1 MTAATPHAHPPARLI
16 WLRIA
21 LLLAAIVLLNV
32 GGSWLV
38 AQFDFSIRPSNS
50 DMIYR
55 LVLLATLVYVLAMA
69 MPFVPGI
76 EIGLAIMLAMGPA
89 GVPFVYVC
97 TLIAL
102 ALAFLIGRFIPLTL
116 MARLFAW
123 LHLKKASHMVAMLAA
138 QPPAERLGLL
148 LDEAPAGWAH
158 RLLVHRHLT
167 VAVVLNLPGNAV
179 IGGAGGIAMI
189 AGMSRLFRF
198 PLFMLTMAIAITPVP
213 IILLLTR

>member
-1 MTAATPHAHPPARLI
+1 MTSAAGRTTLALWCRL
-16 WLRIA
+16 A
-21 LLLAAIVLLNV
+21 LLLAAVVLLNV
-32 GGSWLV
+32 FGSWLV
-38 AQFDFSIRPSNS
+38 GQFELALRPSTS

-55 LVLLATLVYVLAMA
+55 IVLVAAVVYVLAMA

-89 GVPFVYVC
+89 GVPFVYIC
-97 TLIAL
+97 TLLAL

-116 MARLFAW
+116 IARLFAW
-123 LHLKKASHMVAMLAA
+123 LNLQRANALIADLAA
-138 QPPAERLGLL
+138 RPPDERLGVLSRQ
-148 LDEAPAGWAH
+148 APAGWAK
-158 RLLVHRHLT
+158 RLLAYRHLA

-189 AGMSRLFRF
+189 AGMSHLFRF

-213 IILLLTR
+213 IIIMLTRG